1 MPASSYPRPQPG
13 SRRRGGL
20 ADEVAA
26 YVRDLILTGSLRP
39 GTRIDQEAI
48 AAALDVSRSPI
59 REALVILG
67 QEGLLDVTPRRGASV
82 AHLAPEDIVDHY
94 ELYGVVAGR
103 AAAMAA
109 ETLEDTQIAELE
121 AIHARFSEH
130 RNGGDGQDGSDDLSR
145 LNFEFHR
152 ILNTVAPR
160 RTRWLLRLLERSV
173 PTDYYEFA
181 DGWNRRAIDQHAAI
195 LDAVIARDPDR
206 ARQAMEAHL
215 RQSGLAAAEAL
226 QAKGFWDDPL
236 RADDPITALAGASLS
251 DRSTQNRSNP

>member
-1 MPASSYPRPQPG
+1 MTASPYPRPQPG

-109 ETLEDTQIAELE
+109 KTLEDAQIAELE

-130 RNGGDGQDGSDDLSR
+130 GGDGTGGGDLSQ

-195 LDAVIARDPDR
+195 LEAVVARDPER
-206 ARQAMEAHL
+206 AREAMEAHL
-215 RQSGLAAAEAL
+215 HQSGLAAAEAL
-226 QAKGFWDDPL
+226 RANGFWDDAFAAA
-236 RADDPITALAGASLS
+236 ADDPHP
-251 DRSTQNRSNP
+251 DRPPQSRSNP

>member
-1 MPASSYPRPQPG
+1 
-13 SRRRGGL
+13 
-20 ADEVAA
+20 
-26 YVRDLILTGSLRP
+26 
-39 GTRIDQEAI
+39 
-48 AAALDVSRSPI
+48 
-59 REALVILG
+59 
-67 QEGLLDVTPRRGASV
+67 
-82 AHLAPEDIVDHY
+82 
-94 ELYGVVAGR
+94 
-103 AAAMAA
+103 MAA
-109 ETLEDTQIAELE
+109 ETLKDEQIAELE
-121 AIHARFSEH
+121 AIHARFSQH
-130 RNGGDGQDGSDDLSR
+130 RNDGEAGGEDLSR

-226 QAKGFWDDPL
+226 QAKGFWDEAFGTRNPL
-236 RADDPITALAGASLS
+236 ASAGAALPVPP
-251 DRSTQNRSNP
+251 TQNRSNP

>member
-1 MPASSYPRPQPG
+1 MTASMYPRPQPG
-13 SRRRGGL
+13 ARRRGGL

-109 ETLEDTQIAELE
+109 ETLKDEQIAELE
-121 AIHARFSEH
+121 AIHARFSQH
-130 RNGGDGQDGSDDLSR
+130 RNDGEAGGEDLSR

-226 QAKGFWDDPL
+226 QAKGFWDEAFGTRNPL
-236 RADDPITALAGASLS
+236 ASAGAALPVPP
-251 DRSTQNRSNP
+251 TQNRSNP

>member
-1 MPASSYPRPQPG
+1 MTGSMYPRPQPG
-13 SRRRGGL
+13 ARRRGGL

-48 AAALDVSRSPI
+48 AATLDVSRSPI

-109 ETLEDTQIAELE
+109 ETLKDEQIAELE

-130 RNGGDGQDGSDDLSR
+130 RSDGQDSADDLSR

-206 ARQAMEAHL
+206 ARQAMEQHL

-226 QAKGFWDDPL
+226 RAKGFWDDALSLRDPL
-236 RADDPITALAGASLS
+236 AAAAGTSPSVPLP
-251 DRSTQNRSNP
+251 QNRSNP

>member
-1 MPASSYPRPQPG
+1 MTASTYPRPHPG
-13 SRRRGGL
+13 ARRRGGL

-109 ETLEDTQIAELE
+109 ATLEDEQIAELE
-121 AIHARFSEH
+121 AIHARFSRH
-130 RNGGDGQDGSDDLSR
+130 RDDGEDLSR

-195 LDAVIARDPDR
+195 LEAVIARDPDR
-206 ARQAMEAHL
+206 ARQAMEEHL

-226 QAKGFWDDPL
+226 RASGFWDD
-236 RADDPITALAGASLS
+236 ALGSSGALVSAS
-251 DRSTQNRSNP
+251 TSVPPTQNRSNP